1 MEPNSCKMRGLT
13 VHELKYSTPTNTFGF
28 AARRQNLDSDVSN
41 FKISICK
48 LTGLPLCSMQY
59 NPKRRLKAV
68 ATATVRTTIAVK
80 SDPVICSLGHKPIY
94 LYKTQNIHRHVVCLV
109 NLAASNTY
117 SALPS
122 WQRICL
128 PVAVSR
134 NRPATDIPHTCA
146 KDRVDCQHH
155 SAHPGFEPRTGNLL
169 CRDNHGF
176 PQPLS
181 TNTYSHKSRHNTRK

>member
-1 MEPNSCKMRGLT
+1 MLKEKRTSCHQNVSAKKKITQKQTNIILGVYYWRIFGFHKGVLEPNSCEMRGLT

-117 SALPS
+117 SALSS

-128 PVAVSR
+128 P
-134 NRPATDIPHTCA
+134 
-146 KDRVDCQHH
+146 
-155 SAHPGFEPRTGNLL
+155 LL
-169 CRDNHGF
+169 
-176 PQPLS
+176 
-181 TNTYSHKSRHNTRK
+181 